1 MLQHTESL
9 IGMETK
15 LNMETVLKKSKT
27 ECIEIRRLIII
38 PGAGCPASN
47 LIPSPLGLLSG
58 DEKGHKRKNEQKPG
72 TWNSAPSPASASLVM
87 TLGKWLSHPG
97 HQSSRLQKVL
107 EH

>member
-1 MLQHTESL
+1 
-9 IGMETK
+9 
-15 LNMETVLKKSKT
+15 METVKKKSKA
-27 ECIEIRRLIII
+27 ECIELGRLIII

-58 DEKGHKRKNEQKPG
+58 DEKGHKRQYEQKPR
-72 TWNSAPSPASASLVM
+72 TWDSAPSPASASLAM

-97 HQSSRLQKVL
+97 LQSSRLQKVL